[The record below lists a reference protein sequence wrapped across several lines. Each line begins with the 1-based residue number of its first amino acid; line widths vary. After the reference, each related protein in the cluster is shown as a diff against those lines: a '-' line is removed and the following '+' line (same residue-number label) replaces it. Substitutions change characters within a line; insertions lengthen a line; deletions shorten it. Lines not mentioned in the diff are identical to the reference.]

1 MTHEE
6 LQLNLPDYLAGR
18 LPAHESRF
26 LEAHLDTCEEC
37 SNFVTDLRAL
47 PDLITLHGEALFDEH
62 LDHAMFERLLG
73 GAAGPEEERLR
84 RHLAVC
90 APCGLQLNPLADPPV
105 RRAESVENA
114 HSRTRRSLPGI
125 LKVSGLVA
133 AGLIVGVLA
142 APLLKPP
149 APARDGPIE
158 LPVLQPVTR
167 SAGRVTRI
175 AVRAGQSAV
184 VIAIPVD
191 TLDMHADDER
201 ILVQVTTAAHEVIYG
216 LEKPAGEVRRTSV
229 SGILPL
235 MLESRHLPPGSYEVS
250 IKPSTRAGESIAVL
264 LFEIVVGDEGD

>member
-1 MTHEE
+1 
-6 LQLNLPDYLAGR
+6 
-18 LPAHESRF
+18 
-26 LEAHLDTCEEC
+26 
-37 SNFVTDLRAL
+37 
-47 PDLITLHGEALFDEH
+47 
-62 LDHAMFERLLG
+62 
-73 GAAGPEEERLR
+73 
-84 RHLAVC
+84 
-90 APCGLQLNPLADPPV
+90 
-105 RRAESVENA
+105 
-114 HSRTRRSLPGI
+114 
-125 LKVSGLVA
+125 
-133 AGLIVGVLA
+133 LIVGVLA

-216 LEKPAGEVRRTSV
+216 LEKSAGEVRRTSA

-235 MLESRHLPPGSYEVS
+235 MLESRHLPPGSYADS
-250 IKPSTRAGESIAVL
+250 H
-264 LFEIVVGDEGD
+264 